1 MEEQL
6 KLLFANILNIE
17 KNKIDND
24 LKMGD
29 IPNWDSLGH
38 LNLITAIE
46 EEFNIFISND
56 EILELNSFEKFHDFL
71 ITKI

>member
-6 KLLFANILNIE
+6 KSLFANILNIE
-17 KNKIDND
+17 KNKINND

-38 LNLITAIE
+38 LNLITGIE
-46 EEFNIFISND
+46 EEFNIFFSNE
-56 EILELNSFEKFHDFL
+56 EILELNSFKKFYDLL